1 MSEEIAQNGGMDAP
15 PLTRTPDPPYTA
27 VVFTSLRQEDDRGYA
42 TMLARM
48 VELVVQQPGY
58 LGHDAVRDERRGI
71 NVSYWVDAE
80 AAAAWKQ
87 VTEHVVAQQRGR
99 EAWYD
104 DYTVRVAT
112 VERAYGMA

>member
-1 MSEEIAQNGGMDAP
+1 MSEEIAQNERMDAP
-15 PLTRTPDPPYTA
+15 SLTRTPDPPYTA

-71 NVSYWVDAE
+71 NVSYWADAD

-112 VERAYGMA
+112 VERAYEMP

>member
-1 MSEEIAQNGGMDAP
+1 MAAWTCHRS
-15 PLTRTPDPPYTA
+15 TRTPEPPYTA

-42 TMLARM
+42 PMMARM
-48 VELVVQQPGY
+48 LELVVQQPGY

-80 AAAAWKQ
+80 AAASWKQ
-87 VTEHVVAQQRGR
+87 VTEHLVAQERGR

-112 VERAYGMA
+112 VERAYEMP